1 MSLLP
6 RWDGENVSLTRS
18 VVRAVV
24 AWLFVVVVYAV
35 CSRMSDSD
43 NGAPVV
49 AAIVVAVAAT
59 LPLAHHVRMRV
70 HWMLWCYYHE
80 RH

>member
-1 MSLLP
+1 M
-6 RWDGENVSLTRS
+6 SLTRS
-18 VVRAVV
+18 LVRAVV
-24 AWLFVVVVYAV
+24 AWLFVVVVYLV

-59 LPLAHHVRMRV
+59 LPFAHHVRMRV
-70 HWMLWCYYHE
+70 HWMLWCHYHK